1 MTPHK
6 LIHSN
11 PLLCLILI
19 VNRLFGN
26 SRAVS
31 ALCSVCQKKIKVLF
45 QKVSSYGLSKQG
57 YVKARDGHIRGC
69 CRSDAVFYSELRAT
83 EAALCSKSLY

>member
-11 PLLCLILI
+11 LLLCLILI

-31 ALCSVCQKKIKVLF
+31 ALFSVCQKKIKVFISEGF
-45 QKVSSYGLSKQG
+45 QLQFIKTRVSEGQ
-57 YVKARDGHIRGC
+57 R
-69 CRSDAVFYSELRAT
+69 RAYNGV
-83 EAALCSKSLY
+83 LLV